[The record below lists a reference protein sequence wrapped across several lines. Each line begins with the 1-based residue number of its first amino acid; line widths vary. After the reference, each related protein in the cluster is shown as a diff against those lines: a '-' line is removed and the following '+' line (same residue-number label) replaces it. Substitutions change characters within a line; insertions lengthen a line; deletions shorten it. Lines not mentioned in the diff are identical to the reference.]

1 METLPVDSIKLTV
14 HLPFVREDDF
24 PSAARRING
33 QSLLE
38 ALLNVGTPNAL
49 GVGRRQIFFVLMNP
63 HFVGG

>member
-1 METLPVDSIKLTV
+1 
-14 HLPFVREDDF
+14 
-24 PSAARRING
+24 
-33 QSLLE
+33 LE